1 MNRRQFL
8 GWGAVVASVPMMG
21 TLSGCTT
28 NQLLGAANL
37 VENGDVP
44 VVELAYGAG
53 ERQRCDVYRPLDAA
67 GKPLTGP
74 LPMVVFVHGGS
85 WMSGDKHLYRWVGQ
99 ALAQQGF
106 VAILPNYGL
115 MPAVRFPDF
124 ANDVAAAVAFA
135 HTHAAEWGGDPGR
148 LFLMG
153 HSAGAH
159 LAALNAYDARYL
171 ARHGLTPAIIAGYI
185 GLSGPYDFQLN
196 TPLLK
201 GTFAGSSE
209 RERDALPVILVT
221 ATAPRSLL
229 IMGRDDTTVNP
240 HNTHS
245 LAARMREVGAS
256 VEEMWVDGDHG
267 VTVGAFARIYRAKSP
282 IVARVAEFVRGR

>member
-8 GWGAVVASVPMMG
+8 GLGTMAAGLPVLA

-67 GKPLTGP
+67 GKPLVGA
-74 LPMVVFVHGGS
+74 LPVVVFVHGGS

-106 VAILPNYGL
+106 VAVLANYGL
-115 MPAVRFPDF
+115 MPTVRFPDF

-135 HTHAAEWGGDPGR
+135 HTHAAEWGGDPSR
-148 LFLMG
+148 LYLMG

-159 LAALNAYDARYL
+159 LTALTAYDGRYL
-171 ARHGLTPAIIAGYI
+171 ARHGLTPAVIAGYI

-201 GTFAGSSE
+201 GTFAGSPE
-209 RERDALPVILVT
+209 RERDAQPVNFVT

-240 HNTHS
+240 HNTRS